1 MGSNDFRYHLH
12 INKHGMHISFSLKK
26 IMIDCNGVITSVEM
40 LYKLLLTGNSL
51 LAFITSVPKYQP
63 FYRKLNYSFLKRLTF
78 RNWGSTIYQV
88 LDYEITDT
96 SKNSY
101 LKEIRT
107 LSILLRMREKWGN
120 RYTTVKLSLPSWN
133 IIDKPARYV
142 HGTAHQKVWTMR
154 KKSL

>member
-1 MGSNDFRYHLH
+1 
-12 INKHGMHISFSLKK
+12 
-26 IMIDCNGVITSVEM
+26 MIDCNGVITSVEM

-78 RNWGSTIYQV
+78 RNGGSTIYQV

-107 LSILLRMREKWGN
+107 
-120 RYTTVKLSLPSWN
+120 
-133 IIDKPARYV
+133 
-142 HGTAHQKVWTMR
+142 
-154 KKSL
+154 